1 MYKLL
6 LDWVCLDKEQF
17 YKMLVDRSFWPDRMT
32 SALITF
38 IWKTLPSGVSYVE
51 YNSALNSIEML
62 DQYIYDSIANTPI
75 YFILS
80 PGVNI
85 VADQDMMTLK
95 HGFHQGISYHNVS
108 MDQGQDI
115 MTMSC

>member
-1 MYKLL
+1 M
-6 LDWVCLDKEQF
+6 CLDKEHF
-17 YKMLVDRSFWPDRMT
+17 YKILVDRSFWPDRMT
-32 SALITF
+32 SALIIF

-51 YNSALNSIEML
+51 YNSALNIIEML

-75 YFILS
+75 YFIFS
-80 PGVNI
+80 PGANI